1 MFILKKLTK
10 NKILRKIFFKL
21 LFLFIFFKIKRNK
34 LKNIDHILV
43 LGKGYSLN
51 SLPTQVNK
59 IKEPSLIILANFEKN
74 DLDDYRLLNS
84 IKRFP
89 IIILGNIT
97 EPILNLERLKEL
109 NIIDFY
115 IQRIK
120 YDSKRKYLLDRPSS
134 PFLSEIYGA
143 RKSFKFDAYTSKT
156 KFLPNDVHFFLER
169 LRKKKINFSFNCG
182 LASIILACS
191 LKPKK
196 ITMFGFD
203 FYKTNYFNKH
213 LLECMEPDEF
223 NYLRNNS
230 KNFSYVFKEITKFY
244 SKIQFTIFS
253 RFKIPLKRENLI
265 QKNSLKAELNFS
277 KQR

>member
-120 YDSKRKYLLDRPSS
+120 YDSKRKFLLNKPSS

-143 RKSFKFDAYTSKT
+143 R
-156 KFLPNDVHFFLER
+156 NE
-169 LRKKKINFSFNCG
+169 
-182 LASIILACS
+182 
-191 LKPKK
+191 
-196 ITMFGFD
+196 
-203 FYKTNYFNKH
+203 
-213 LLECMEPDEF
+213 
-223 NYLRNNS
+223 
-230 KNFSYVFKEITKFY
+230 
-244 SKIQFTIFS
+244 
-253 RFKIPLKRENLI
+253 
-265 QKNSLKAELNFS
+265 
-277 KQR
+277 